1 MPEEDLHATEANHAE
16 EVLDVVLPA
25 DHQPTK
31 VMEPSEKS
39 LDSPSFAVTAQ
50 WTTVLRRRPALSTMR
65 GDHLDVIALGQ
76 ISIQAVTVIG
86 FVADQSRREGVEE
99 AVSEDAFDELAFV
112 RRSAFDTNG
121 DRKTVIIGESDDFR
135 PLAAFGGPDRKAP
148 FFAPV
153 KEASM
158 KASSSFS
165 FPRACL
171 SISTSSQFRAS
182 SSSSVDSARVRKFS
196 RWHSE
201 RPGRSS
207 SAIAASRSPP

>member
-1 MPEEDLHATEANHAE
+1 LHATEANHAE

-31 VMEPSEKS
+31 VMEPSEES

-50 WTTVLRRRPALSTMR
+50 RTTALRRRPALSTMR

-121 DRKTVIIGESDDFR
+121 DGKTVIIGESDYFR
-135 PLAAFGGPDRKAP
+135 PLVAFGGPDRKAP
-148 FFAPV
+148 
-153 KEASM
+153 
-158 KASSSFS
+158 
-165 FPRACL
+165 CL
-171 SISTSSQFRAS
+171 LSCMQ
-182 SSSSVDSARVRKFS
+182 K
-196 RWHSE
+196 
-201 RPGRSS
+201 
-207 SAIAASRSPP
+207 IAN